1 MRDPTG
7 TAGWLL
13 GGRESDFQTSEATA
27 AEARLGS
34 DLVAFIAVRQG
45 GVLWYGQLVLCFTA
59 RYLGETVELLY
70 VQWFDTVR
78 ASARAFNRALTEKE
92 LRGPFD
98 AYSVFPG
105 SYFHGHPPTGAPH
118 VHVEARRDGARC
130 QSERARRSPRR
141 EETPG

>member
-1 MRDPTG
+1 MVRTRGAAVLHCAVFGRD
-7 TAGWLL
+7 A
-13 GGRESDFQTSEATA
+13 
-27 AEARLGS
+27 
-34 DLVAFIAVRQG
+34 
-45 GVLWYGQLVLCFTA
+45 
-59 RYLGETVELLY
+59 ETVELLY

-118 VHVEARRDGARC
+118 FGLVDVSSVLYAVPMHGALLGGRTRCSRSIVPSEHRRMGDVKRKTHTFC
-130 QSERARRSPRR
+130 PKI
-141 EETPG
+141 

>member
-1 MRDPTG
+1 MVRTRAAAVLHCAVFGRD
-7 TAGWLL
+7 A
-13 GGRESDFQTSEATA
+13 
-27 AEARLGS
+27 
-34 DLVAFIAVRQG
+34 
-45 GVLWYGQLVLCFTA
+45 
-59 RYLGETVELLY
+59 ETVELLY